1 MAVMDATVF
10 VAMLNPNEPSHAASM
25 AWFQQELRLNQ
36 VISAPAILI
45 AEAAAAIS
53 RGMGNTNQ
61 AHQVIRQLSRS
72 TSIRLHP
79 VIMGLAEQAAVI
91 AADHRLRGCDA
102 IYVALAKQLG
112 EMLITLDKEQ
122 LQRGTAVIATSQP

>member
-1 MAVMDATVF
+1 MAVMDASVF
-10 VAMLNPNEPSHAASM
+10 VAMLNPNETGYAASS
-25 AWFQQELRLNQ
+25 AWFQQELRLKN
-36 VISAPAILI
+36 VISAPAVLI

-53 RGMGNTNQ
+53 RGTGNTNQ

-72 TSIRLHP
+72 TSIRLYP
-79 VIMGLAEQAAVI
+79 VTMSLAEQAAVI

-102 IYVALAKQLG
+102 IYVALAKELG
-112 EMLITLDKEQ
+112 ETLITLDKQQ